1 MSEVKVTFGELSA
14 AQGNISSTVNA
25 VNGQLDDLKS
35 FLAPM
40 VSTWEGA
47 AAETYNALQR
57 QWDTAAADL
66 TRVLADIGRAL
77 GDAEDGYRATERAN
91 TALWRA

>member
-1 MSEVKVTFGELSA
+1 VSEVKVTFGELSA

-25 VNGQLDDLKS
+25 VNGQLDDLKA

-40 VSTWEGA
+40 VSTWEGT

-57 QWDTAAADL
+57 QWDTAAAEL
-66 TRVLADIGRAL
+66 NQVLAQIATAVGTANEAYQV
-77 GDAEDGYRATERAN
+77 AEN
-91 TALWRA
+91 TNTRRFG